1 MVIFTDFHDHK
12 KLELEKTLNPLLLL
26 FFNVFIYKSH
36 LFKAKNTKC
45 KIITIL
51 FYHDCV
57 PANT

>member
-1 MVIFTDFHDHK
+1 MVLCTDFHDHK
-12 KLELEKTLNPLLLL
+12 KLELERTLNPLLLL

-51 FYHDCV
+51 F
-57 PANT
+57 